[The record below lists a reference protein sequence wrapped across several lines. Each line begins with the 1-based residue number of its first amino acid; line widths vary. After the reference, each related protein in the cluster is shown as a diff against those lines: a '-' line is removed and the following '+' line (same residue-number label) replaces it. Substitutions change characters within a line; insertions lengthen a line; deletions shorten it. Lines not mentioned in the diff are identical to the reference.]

1 MKDESTTRIAI
12 GLMAVAL
19 AVSIYLNFSK
29 SEKITE
35 LQINAAQFE
44 KQYQTEATL
53 RDSIEKSQKETQKEI
68 ARLLQ
73 ERKNIP
79 TDEEVITNNPVEP
92 STINDSWRTILEPIG
107 AAIDT
112 ISRRQRSNSD

>member
-12 GLMAVAL
+12 GLLAAAL
-19 AVSIYLNFSK
+19 VVSIYLNLSK

-44 KQYQTEATL
+44 KQYQTEQAL

-68 ARLLQ
+68 ARLLK
-73 ERKNIP
+73 ERKQIP
-79 TDEEVITNNPVEP
+79 TDEEVITNNPVERV
-92 STINDSWRTILEPIG
+92 TINDSWRTILKPIA

-112 ISRRQRSNSD
+112 VSRRQRSDPD